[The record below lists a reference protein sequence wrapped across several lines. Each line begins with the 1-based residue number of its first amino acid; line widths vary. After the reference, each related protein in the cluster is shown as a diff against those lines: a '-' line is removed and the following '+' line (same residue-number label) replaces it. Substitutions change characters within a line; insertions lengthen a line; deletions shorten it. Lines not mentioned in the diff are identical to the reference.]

1 MGIEGMGKDP
11 GIEDGIFEGMPM
23 GGNCGG
29 GRGK

>member
-11 GIEDGIFEGMPM
+11 GIEDGIFEGMPI
-23 GGNCGG
+23 GDNWG